1 MEELRGAVMS
11 QVPSKYLE
19 LIRSFRLRPI
29 RSDTGLAQATKV
41 LHQLLD
47 AERLTVAERD
57 YLDVLGNLIEDYEA
71 QAIPIADLPPHE
83 MLAAVMESREI
94 NQVQLAKETGIPVS
108 TISELLSQRREFNVA
123 HIEKLC
129 PFFGL
134 EPGAFI
140 RV

>member
-29 RSDTGLAQATKV
+29 RSDTELAQATKV
-41 LHQLLD
+41 LHRLLD

-71 QAIPIADLPPHE
+71 QAILIEDLPPHE

-94 NQVQLAKETGIPVS
+94 NQVQPAKETGIPVS

-123 HIEKLC
+123 HIEKL
-129 PFFGL
+129 
-134 EPGAFI
+134 
-140 RV
+140 